1 MLIIRLQRVGKK
13 NEPTFRIVLTDS
25 KNGPKSGKFLE
36 ILGSYDARDK
46 NESKV
51 DADRVKELIANG
63 AQVSD
68 TVRNFLITKGVIEGD
83 KVNVLPKKTPIVK
96 EAEEGEES
104 PKEETG
110 EAPATEEKTA
120 EDAPAEESAKEET
133 PVEEPVKEEEAPA
146 QDAPIEEINPEEN
159 SPEAPAEETSV
170 PEEAKTE
177 EAPAEE
183 APKEETPAESEEEKK
198 EA

>member
-51 DADRVKELIANG
+51 KEDRVKELIANG

-68 TVRNFLITKGVIEGD
+68 TVHNFLITKGVIEGN
-83 KVNVLPKKTPIVK
+83 KVNALPKKSPIVDEEK
-96 EAEEGEES
+96 LKAEEEA
-104 PKEETG
+104 KAKAAEETS
-110 EAPATEEKTA
+110 T
-120 EDAPAEESAKEET
+120 
-133 PVEEPVKEEEAPA
+133 EEEAPVT
-146 QDAPIEEINPEEN
+146 EETV
-159 SPEAPAEETSV
+159 EAPAEE
-170 PEEAKTE
+170 KTE
-177 EAPAEE
+177 EAPKED
-183 APKEETPAESEEEKK
+183 APVAEETPAEEPAKEEEEPAEENVEEKK